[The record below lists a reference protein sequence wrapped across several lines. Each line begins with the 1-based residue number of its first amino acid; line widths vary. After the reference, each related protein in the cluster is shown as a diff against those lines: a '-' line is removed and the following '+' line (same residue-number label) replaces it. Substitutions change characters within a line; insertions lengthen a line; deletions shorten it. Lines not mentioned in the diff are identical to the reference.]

1 MRRLGRVE
9 NDKVRALKPAMWR
22 DKLKFE
28 LVGCG
33 LMLLAFVIASGVG
46 VFAVLLSGS
55 AELAAAVMVVSF
67 IALGR
72 RQTWGL
78 RLGLQCPHRSRRKS
92 GYSKQSGF
100 FDGCQV
106 VPQRT

>member
-1 MRRLGRVE
+1 
-9 NDKVRALKPAMWR
+9 MWR

-46 VFAVLLSGS
+46 FFAVLLSGS

-67 IALGR
+67 IAV
-72 RQTWGL
+72 
-78 RLGLQCPHRSRRKS
+78 C
-92 GYSKQSGF
+92 
-100 FDGCQV
+100 
-106 VPQRT
+106 

>member
-33 LMLLAFVIASGVG
+33 LMLLAFVIASGIG
-46 VFAVLLSGS
+46 FFAVLLSGS
-55 AELAAAVMVVSF
+55 AELAPAVMVVSF
-67 IALGR
+67 IAVCWAGD
-72 RQTWGL
+72 
-78 RLGLQCPHRSRRKS
+78 RLG
-92 GYSKQSGF
+92 G
-100 FDGCQV
+100 
-106 VPQRT
+106 